1 MKYIIEQYLAGRS
14 LESLAREFGVSKSTI
29 ANDLRLAGVKRRPRG
44 RPRKEARAAPQSN
57 MRPRS
62 RLWTRLPP

>member
-1 MKYIIEQYLAGRS
+1 MKYMIEQYLAGRS

-44 RPRKEARAAPQSN
+44 RPKKQGRASA
-57 MRPRS
+57 
-62 RLWTRLPP
+62 TRLNAEDEATLVAVD